1 MGDFN
6 GGGAAS
12 KEVVGEGVGDAVS
25 AAGAEGWAC
34 RVKVVDVGAESQGA
48 NMCASKKKQAASICC
63 VRDALEVRAD
73 FASELNDGEMVELRP
88 ALHGWIPGANPE
100 VLSEAL
106 IDTLREGG
114 KNTIVK
120 ELEGGS
126 QKFVH
131 CRHAMDLVNHGSDA
145 G

>member
-1 MGDFN
+1 M
-6 GGGAAS
+6 
-12 KEVVGEGVGDAVS
+12 
-25 AAGAEGWAC
+25 
-34 RVKVVDVGAESQGA
+34 
-48 NMCASKKKQAASICC
+48 
-63 VRDALEVRAD
+63 RAD
-73 FASELNDGEMVELRP
+73 FASELNDGEMVELLP
-88 ALHGWIPGANPE
+88 TLYGWIPGANPE
-100 VLSEAL
+100 VLGEAL

-126 QKFVH
+126 QKFVY